1 MIGVYDKRAYK
12 LFLITKLF
20 MIAIVASVIT
30 IASFAGNNEEEYIE
44 VDNVVTISNE
54 IQ

>member
-1 MIGVYDKRAYK
+1 MVGVYNKRAYK
-12 LFLITKLF
+12 MCVITKIF

-30 IASFAGNNEEEYIE
+30 IASFAGNNEEHIE
-44 VDNVVTISNE
+44 TNNLVTISNE